1 MKKMVIEEEKLSSS
15 GWEVKEGRN
24 QIDLENL
31 VRKVP
36 AKTKARK
43 GQKLIKLKS
52 ESFEV
57 LMDAKLVG
65 KNIYIEKKGGV
76 VIIKEEE
83 AKWVN
88 PRTLRILQDDLF
100 VDILIVERKDGK
112 WNPIWS
118 NMEIEGKNWCT
129 NRNYFHIGHGYL
141 HRINLNTIME
151 D

>member
-1 MKKMVIEEEKLSSS
+1 MAIEEEKLSSS
-15 GWEVKEGRN
+15 GWKVKEGRN

-52 ESFEV
+52 ESFEI
-57 LMDAKLVG
+57 LIDAKLVG

-83 AKWVN
+83 AKWLN
-88 PRTLRILQDDLF
+88 PKTVRIL
-100 VDILIVERKDGK
+100 
-112 WNPIWS
+112 
-118 NMEIEGKNWCT
+118 
-129 NRNYFHIGHGYL
+129 
-141 HRINLNTIME
+141 
-151 D
+151 